1 MHNKNSRI
9 PDLQAQVCLSG
20 ALTSYWAC
28 GLHSLM
34 VNYTSL
40 SSNPCQFKVFLSL
53 AFPQGCPRIHPS
65 FSHHF
70 IGMLHLY
77 HVFCILVSHPFL
89 VLYCPF
95 PASAVKIY
103 FILLHFFIM
112 PTVCDLACI
121 ATIQH
126 SKCLHTGI
134 LSQAELMRCV
144 PPPSPLCG

>member
-1 MHNKNSRI
+1 MHNKNSRV

-28 GLHSLM
+28 GSHSLV

-40 SSNPCQFKVFLSL
+40 SSNPCQFKVILSL
-53 AFPQGCPRIHPS
+53 AFPQGCPRIHLS

-77 HVFCILVSHPFL
+77 HVFCILVSHPSFL

-95 PASAVKIY
+95 PASADKIY
-103 FILLHFFIM
+103 FILLHFLSCQLYVTLRAQR
-112 PTVCDLACI
+112 PSSTADVCTRAFCPR
-121 ATIQH
+121 Q
-126 SKCLHTGI
+126 S
-134 LSQAELMRCV
+134 S
-144 PPPSPLCG
+144 